1 MGTKAEALIRNR
13 CQQEFSHSWCLSLL
27 PLLEKLVDEY
37 SKGVEGGVPDE
48 QFWNSMCKRGGT
60 TGSGARTWFNG
71 WINIFFSYIDRRPN
85 RYCEPYSSEAGY
97 VMEGLVYDKFYG
109 MPHHTPHDVGGPDCE
124 DFPSGMSA
132 APVSWEY
139 LNETLPLNFNAGF
152 VGATQDPVTL
162 QIRPAIGWYI
172 TRAEPEEDL
181 LTLMKRVAAISKDKS
196 SG

>member
-1 MGTKAEALIRNR
+1 
-13 CQQEFSHSWCLSLL
+13 
-27 PLLEKLVDEY
+27 
-37 SKGVEGGVPDE
+37 
-48 QFWNSMCKRGGT
+48 MCKRGGT

-71 WINIFFSYIDRRPN
+71 WINIFFPYIDRRPN

-97 VMEGLVYDKFYG
+97 VMEGLVYDKFYD
-109 MPHHTPHDVGGPDCE
+109 MFHHTPHDVGGPDCE

-132 APVSWEY
+132 APVTWEY

-172 TRAEPEEDL
+172 TRS
-181 LTLMKRVAAISKDKS
+181 R
-196 SG
+196 